1 MKELNQNQL
10 ILLTLLVSF
19 VTSIATGIITV
30 SLLQEAPVE
39 VTRNIN
45 RIVEKTIETVIPSD
59 PIVSK
64 EKEVVT
70 VVVKEED
77 LIMEAIKDN
86 LKSVVRINEK
96 DLNSGV
102 VSLYG
107 MGVITSKDGQIA
119 TARKN
124 ISYQYKYTITT
135 EDGQDFVLTPIGLD
149 KNTNFIIFKATVPE
163 GVNYTF
169 APAKIASIE
178 PSLGQ
183 TLIGLGGTSQNSIA
197 VGRVSSFI
205 MKESGTGTSTVKFVS
220 GIENDIASKD
230 LVVGS
235 PFFNLSG
242 EVVGMK
248 LSGLSSSTF
257 TPATILKE
265 ELSVISK

>member
-1 MKELNQNQL
+1 MNELNQNQL

-45 RIVEKTIETVIPSD
+45 RIVEKTIETVTPVN
-59 PIVSK
+59 VSSG

-77 LIMEAIKDN
+77 LILETIQKN
-86 LKSVVRINEK
+86 INSIVRINEI
-96 DLNSGV
+96 DLNNGNKTF
-102 VSLYG
+102 YG
-107 MGVITSKDGQIA
+107 MGIITSKDGDII

-124 ISYQYKYTITT
+124 ISYLYKYVMSTD
-135 EDGQDFVLTPIGLD
+135 DGKEFVLTPIGLD
-149 KNTNFIIFKATVPE
+149 QNTGFIIFKTNKDEVGDYNFSPVKLALLD
-163 GVNYTF
+163 
-169 APAKIASIE
+169 

-183 TLIGLGGTSQNSIA
+183 TIIGLGGISQNITS

-205 MKESGTGTSTVKFVS
+205 TRDSGIGTSTTKIIS
-220 GIENDIASKD
+220 GIENDMPASG
-230 LVVGS
+230 LVTGS

-242 EVVGMK
+242 ELVGVK
-248 LSGLSSSTF
+248 ISSLNSSAF
-257 TPATILKE
+257 TPVTLLRE
-265 ELSVISK
+265 EISKLTE

>member
-45 RIVEKTIETVIPSD
+45 RIVEKTIETVTPVDIS
-59 PIVSK
+59 SG

-77 LIMEAIKDN
+77 LIMETIQKNID
-86 LKSVVRINEK
+86 SIVRINEI
-96 DLNSGV
+96 DLNNGNKTF
-102 VSLYG
+102 YG
-107 MGVITSKDGQIA
+107 MGVVTSKEGNII

-124 ISYQYKYTITT
+124 ISYLYKYVATT
-135 EDGQDFVLTPIGLD
+135 NDGREFILTPVGLD
-149 KNTNFIIFKATVPE
+149 QNTNFVIFKVNLEE
-163 GVNYTF
+163 GQNYNFT
-169 APAKIASIE
+169 PAKLAGNN

-183 TLIGLGGTSQNSIA
+183 TIIGLGGSSQNITA

-205 MKESGTGTSTVKFVS
+205 TRDSGTGTSTVKIVS
-220 GIENDIASKD
+220 GVENDMPSGG

-242 EVVGMK
+242 ELVGVKISSLNSSAFTPVTIIKEEISK
-248 LSGLSSSTF
+248 LS
-257 TPATILKE
+257 E
-265 ELSVISK
+265 